1 MKKNALTPIGFYLE
15 LIGYPNLIGNIKI
28 YSIAFNLELK
38 LNQVL
43 VWFLNEFV
51 WINVDERFCIINALG

>member
-1 MKKNALTPIGFYLE
+1 MKKDSLIPIGFYLE
-15 LIGYPNLIGNIKI
+15 LIGYPNLIGKI
-28 YSIAFNLELK
+28 SVYSIAFNLELK

-51 WINVDERFCIINALG
+51 WINVDEHFCVINQLD